1 MDELTIERASH
12 ITKSDVADITNLI
25 AALTSKPHPADAEL
39 LQRIIDSPSHVLLL
53 ARLSGKVVGMAT
65 VALLLGPAAGRKIYL
80 DDFVADP
87 TVQGKGVGSR
97 LWDAVIDWGREQGA
111 LKLEFT
117 SRPEREAAQRFY
129 LKKGAVVRSTNAFA
143 KQL

>member
-1 MDELTIERASH
+1 MRCCWHGYQA
-12 ITKSDVADITNLI
+12 KSLAW
-25 AALTSKPHPADAEL
+25 
-39 LQRIIDSPSHVLLL
+39 QRW
-53 ARLSGKVVGMAT
+53 RYYWGR
-65 VALLLGPAAGRKIYL
+65 LLG
-80 DDFVADP
+80 VADP

-143 KQL
+143 KRL

>member
-12 ITKSDVADITNLI
+12 ITEADVADITNLI
-25 AALTSKPHPADAEL
+25 AALTSKPHPADTEL
-39 LQRIIDSPSHVLLL
+39 LQQIIDSPSHALLL

-87 TVQGKGVGSR
+87 RCSCT
-97 LWDAVIDWGREQGA
+97 
-111 LKLEFT
+111 
-117 SRPEREAAQRFY
+117 
-129 LKKGAVVRSTNAFA
+129 
-143 KQL
+143 

>member
-1 MDELTIERASH
+1 MNELTIERASH
-12 ITKSDVADITNLI
+12 IAESDVADITNLI

-39 LQRIIDSPSHVLLL
+39 LQQIIDSPSHVLLL

-65 VALLLGPAAGRKIYL
+65 AALLLGPAAGRKIYL
-80 DDFVADP
+80 DDFVTDP

-129 LKKGAVVRSTNAFA
+129 LKKGAVVRSTNVFA